1 MNNRRKNNFIVLSG
15 EISKLEVTNGEKYF
29 ILSRN
34 MNNAGGV
41 AAVGLALIDMVGP
54 AVTALQSSID
64 TGNQI
69 QYFYCSV
76 DNKDVIGCIF

>member
-54 AVTALQSSID
+54 AVTALQS
-64 TGNQI
+64 
-69 QYFYCSV
+69 
-76 DNKDVIGCIF
+76 K